1 VLYKTDTTPLGRVL
15 GEVIVTEEAAADL
28 PVPEERAVLPL
39 PHAITVANT
48 MSDNAPKT
56 FLIIVNISPS
66 LENLCNC
73 WPEVLP
79 VANGHSFADR
89 SGRQGC
95 PKTARDYKT
104 RLLCGCFVRTQQCD
118 EIGAFISKPAFRDVP
133 SKSNLPCMF
142 WGQKSA
148 AGLTKR

>member
-1 VLYKTDTTPLGRVL
+1 
-15 GEVIVTEEAAADL
+15 VTEEAAADL

-56 FLIIVNISPS
+56 FLIIANISPS

-104 RLLCGCFVRTQQCD
+104 RLLCGCFDRTQQCD
-118 EIGAFISKPAFRDVP
+118 EIGVLFQNCFSRRTLQIKFAVHVLGAE
-133 SKSNLPCMF
+133 
-142 WGQKSA
+142 
-148 AGLTKR
+148 KRSRINKATASRMPNS